1 MKTSGKMVP
10 GLFAA
15 AVLCALGFGA
25 TQTLAE
31 TPASGTTARTCEA
44 FQCHKGCV
52 LDGYDWG
59 ECVDGVC
66 ECWYQ

>member
-1 MKTSGKMVP
+1 MKTRRTMIP

-31 TPASGTTARTCEA
+31 APTGRTAASTCGE
-44 FQCHKGCV
+44 FQCHRDCV
-52 LDGYDWG
+52 LAGYDWG
-59 ECVDGVC
+59 QCVDGVC
-66 ECWYQ
+66 ECWFQ